1 MTLRDILVFFLKR
14 TRYSWGYQ
22 VGMLGEKL
30 QIFSEQGLGQVQWRR
45 FFNAFNPVIWYKT
58 S

>member
-45 FFNAFNPVIWYKT
+45 FSNAFNPVIWYKT